1 MILRP
6 QEKDG
11 SPLKA
16 YDVSDRNRLLRIEI
30 VLKLYV
36 LSLVLFGY
44 LFLEFMGIFGVFK
57 FPLQAMGISLF
68 IFVFLNSIYLYFLKK
83 AILHPG
89 LLYILVGIT
98 DILFFTIIIHFL
110 GGADSPVLALLYMF
124 PIPFFAILI
133 SPWAG
138 YLMAIGSCVAFSL
151 LCGLEF
157 SGILA
162 VYGGVPISLEKIG
175 IILFFLFFCFFSVTF
190 YMGYFAQVL
199 QEHQK
204 ALSDAKA
211 QIEQHNLTLEEKISL
226 RTRQLERAQE
236 KLKDYSQQLELAYN
250 EKSLQLE
257 EVQRTLEKSLG
268 ELKLKYNY
276 ENIVGKTRPMEEVFQ
291 LMDRVTD
298 FSVPILI
305 QGESGTGKE
314 LVAKAIHY
322 NGPRKEEPFVIQNCS
337 AITDTLL
344 ESELFGHVK
353 GAFTGAYQDR
363 KGLFEEAHQGT
374 LFLDEVGDMSPG
386 MQAKLLR
393 VIQEGEVRPVGGKKV
408 INVDVRII
416 SATNRNMKEVVMQ
429 GGFRE
434 DLYYRLNGVTIQL
447 PPLRDRREDI
457 LPLAEHFLQLFAE
470 ETGRDAKGLTGEAR
484 KLLFFYAWP
493 GNVREL
499 ENTMKNAFVISQG
512 EEILIEDFRYKN
524 ELFMDSETI
533 SSPNDEGGPMI
544 NRVSKERTPEGNGL
558 NVHGGPGEGFDN
570 TGAEGSLKSLRE
582 TEKEAIMN
590 ALNLSKGKRKEA
602 AELLDIPLRTL
613 YEKIKRYGLK

>member
-1 MILRP
+1 
-6 QEKDG
+6 
-11 SPLKA
+11 
-16 YDVSDRNRLLRIEI
+16 LRIEI

-36 LSLVLFGY
+36 LSLVLFGC
-44 LFLEFMGIFGVFK
+44 LFLEFMGIFRVFK
-57 FPLQAMGISLF
+57 FPIQNMWISLF
-68 IFVFLNSIYLYFLKK
+68 VFVLLNSIYLYFLKK
-83 AILHPG
+83 AIRPPLLH
-89 LLYILVGIT
+89 YLVGIT
-98 DILFFTIIIHFL
+98 DILFFTIIIHYL
-110 GGADSPVLALLYMF
+110 GGVDSPVLALLYMF
-124 PIPFFAILI
+124 PIPFFSILI

-138 YLMAIGSCVAFSL
+138 YLMAIGSCMAFSL

-157 SGILA
+157 SGIIPS
-162 VYGGVPISLEKIG
+162 YGGTPISLEKIG
-175 IILFFLFFCFFSVTF
+175 VILFFLFFCFFSVAF

-199 QEHQK
+199 RRHQK
-204 ALSDAKA
+204 ALSEANA
-211 QIEQHNLTLEEKISL
+211 QIERQNLTLEEKISV

-236 KLKDYSQQLELAYN
+236 KLKEYSRQLEEAYN

-257 EVQRTLEKSLG
+257 KVQRTLEKSLG

-276 ENIVGKTRPMEEVFQ
+276 EKIVGNTRPMEEVFH

-298 FSVPILI
+298 FSVPVLI

-337 AITDTLL
+337 AIADTLL

-363 KGLFEEAHQGT
+363 KGLFEEAHHGT

-393 VIQEGEVRPVGGKKV
+393 VIQEGEIRPVGGKTVVK
-408 INVDVRII
+408 VDVRIV
-416 SATNRNMKEVVMQ
+416 SATNRNMKEEVMR

-434 DLYYRLNGVTIQL
+434 DLYYRLNGVTIQI
-447 PPLRDRREDI
+447 PPLRERREDI
-457 LPLAEHFLQLFAE
+457 ISLAEHFLKRISE
-470 ETGRDAKGLTGEAR
+470 ETGRHEKALSEDSK
-484 KLLFFYAWP
+484 KLLFLYAWP

-499 ENTMKNAFVISQG
+499 ENTMKNAFVISREKVIQ
-512 EEILIEDFRYKN
+512 IEDFRYKS
-524 ELFMDSETI
+524 ELFMESL
-533 SSPNDEGGPMI
+533 SLNAPQRGGLGKDLPGE
-544 NRVSKERTPEGNGL
+544 KEREGKSSN
-558 NVHGGPGEGFDN
+558 NEYGGGASYSLGEVK
-570 TGAEGSLKSLRE
+570 SLKE

-590 ALNLSKGKRKEA
+590 VLDLCNGKRKEA
-602 AELLDIPLRTL
+602 AEMLDIPLRTL